1 MENKENQEFEIEN
14 KDELSQMFSET
25 IFNSNERDLFIRTAL
40 YAEWVIDKW
49 LEEKFNLPSETLDNR
64 FFFYDLKL
72 DILKNAGEV
81 MDPYLY
87 NLKEISQIRNRYAH
101 KLEPEEES
109 IKRMIQTMKKPPAG
123 ITVAETITPDK
134 YPLLYFKLCSI
145 GTINEMY
152 QAIVKKRALTVK

>member
-1 MENKENQEFEIEN
+1 MEDENNQQFEIEN

-81 MDPYLY
+81 VDPYLH

-109 IKRMIQTMKKPPAG
+109 IKRMIATMIKPPAG
-123 ITVAETITPDK
+123 IRFAENITPEK
-134 YPLLYFKLCSI
+134 YWLLYFKLCSI

-152 QAIVKKRALTVK
+152 QAIVSKRPLHV